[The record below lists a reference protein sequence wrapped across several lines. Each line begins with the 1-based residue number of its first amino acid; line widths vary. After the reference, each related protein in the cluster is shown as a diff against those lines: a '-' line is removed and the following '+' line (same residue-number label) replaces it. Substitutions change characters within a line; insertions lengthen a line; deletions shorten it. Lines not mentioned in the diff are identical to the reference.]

1 MNKKLGVAVL
11 PVVHYLLCAVEC
23 VVEVVS
29 GFPHG
34 SFILIYSENVTIGMV
49 V

>member
-1 MNKKLGVAVL
+1 MNKKLGVPVL
-11 PVVHYLLCAVEC
+11 PVVRYLLCAVEC

-34 SFILIYSENVTIGMV
+34 SFILIYSENVTMGMV